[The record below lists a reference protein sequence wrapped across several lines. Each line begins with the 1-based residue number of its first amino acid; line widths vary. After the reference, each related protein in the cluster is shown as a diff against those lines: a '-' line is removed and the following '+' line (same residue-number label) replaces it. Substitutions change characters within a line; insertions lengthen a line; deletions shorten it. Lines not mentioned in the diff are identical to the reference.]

1 MASLPARF
9 KGPALCKLCG
19 ARGAVAAETT
29 IAKGVARVAWR
40 CRACRGQWPLSRN
53 ELMLR
58 RAGRP
63 AQDR

>member
-1 MASLPARF
+1 MASLPARL